1 MPEMRNEDGKL
12 ALPGVRLPG
21 DPVSEKEKSP
31 ALYYLGRMISG
42 IKEMRVGRD
51 AHIPPRTPAVWDDA
65 KSGGGAM
72 RASLPTRPTRHTRTH
87 APDVPMSDTRAGC
100 IKRGNIRPCCRGG
113 ACPSRGCATMPAAK
127 KCGEFTEFTALL
139 LCGKLNDRLQ
149 RRIRAGSRRN
159 A

>member
-65 KSGGGAM
+65 KSGGSDEGIAPY
-72 RASLPTRPTRHTRTH
+72 ATH
-87 APDVPMSDTRAGC
+87 APHADSCPRRPNVGHARRVHQTR
-100 IKRGNIRPCCRGG
+100 KH
-113 ACPSRGCATMPAAK
+113 SS
-127 KCGEFTEFTALL
+127 LL
-139 LCGKLNDRLQ
+139 
-149 RRIRAGSRRN
+149 
-159 A
+159 